1 MMNLR
6 IGLIT
11 IVLGMSSAIPAF
23 AKPDISLVMET
34 KKVTVKNEK
43 EVISDV
49 KAVQPGDIL
58 QYTIK
63 VLNKGDSPAI
73 DVEPIGN
80 IPINTAYL
88 PEQNKTKYQRLFSID
103 NGQSYQ
109 DVPKITIKENGKNVL
124 KNAPTDMYKKIKWII
139 KKVNPKES
147 HNINYRV
154 KVK

>member
-1 MMNLR
+1 MKSLK
-6 IGLIT
+6 IGLVT
-11 IVLGMSSAIPAF
+11 ILFGVSTAFPAF
-23 AKPDISLVMET
+23 SKPDISLVMET

-63 VLNKGDSPAI
+63 VLNKGDSTAI

-80 IPINTAYL
+80 IPANTSYL

-109 DVPKITIKENGKNVL
+109 DTPKITIKENGKNVT
-124 KNAPTDMYKKIKWII
+124 KNAPTDMYKKIKWVI

-147 HNINYRV
+147 YNINYRV